1 MRPASATATAGRLVA
16 ISDLHL
22 SRKENREALEHFA
35 ADTARRFDDDWLI
48 VAGDVGE
55 RVEHLQ
61 FALGILTRR
70 FARVFFT
77 PGNHDLW
84 CPTGATDRTRGQARY
99 DEIVA
104 TCREFG
110 ALTPEDP
117 YARWPLDSARGKPV
131 EFLVMT
137 SRPIVSHASTILDQV
152 SMRAGSANVW
162 TSVRVLSVGFVA
174 VLTAAAAQLSFPL
187 PFTPVP
193 FTIQPM
199 IVLIGAAALGSRLG
213 ALSQLL
219 YLTLGLAGLPVFA
232 FSPELPQGF
241 LRLMGPTGGYLMAYP
256 LAAFVTGLL
265 AERGLDRRYL
275 TSFLAMAVGLTVIF
289 AGGVLWLANGVG
301 TTTALATGL
310 YPFVMVD
317 VIKIVAAGLVL
328 PSAWKFLSLP
338 KDQ

>member
-1 MRPASATATAGRLVA
+1 
-16 ISDLHL
+16 
-22 SRKENREALEHFA
+22 
-35 ADTARRFDDDWLI
+35 
-48 VAGDVGE
+48 
-55 RVEHLQ
+55 
-61 FALGILTRR
+61 
-70 FARVFFT
+70 
-77 PGNHDLW
+77 
-84 CPTGATDRTRGQARY
+84 
-99 DEIVA
+99 
-104 TCREFG
+104 
-110 ALTPEDP
+110 
-117 YARWPLDSARGKPV
+117 
-131 EFLVMT
+131 MT

-162 TSVRVLSVGFVA
+162 TSVRVLSVGFVT

-213 ALSQLL
+213 ALSQIL

-289 AGGVLWLANGVG
+289 AGGVLWLTNGVG

>member
-1 MRPASATATAGRLVA
+1 
-16 ISDLHL
+16 
-22 SRKENREALEHFA
+22 
-35 ADTARRFDDDWLI
+35 
-48 VAGDVGE
+48 
-55 RVEHLQ
+55 
-61 FALGILTRR
+61 
-70 FARVFFT
+70 
-77 PGNHDLW
+77 
-84 CPTGATDRTRGQARY
+84 
-99 DEIVA
+99 
-104 TCREFG
+104 
-110 ALTPEDP
+110 
-117 YARWPLDSARGKPV
+117 
-131 EFLVMT
+131 MT

-289 AGGVLWLANGVG
+289 AGGVLWLANVVG